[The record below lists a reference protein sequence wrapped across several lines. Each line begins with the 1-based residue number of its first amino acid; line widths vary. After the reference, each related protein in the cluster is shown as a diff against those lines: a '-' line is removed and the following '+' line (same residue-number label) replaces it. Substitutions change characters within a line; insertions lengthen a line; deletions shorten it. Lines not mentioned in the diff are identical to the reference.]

1 MICPYKV
8 EDTKAVLDIWFE
20 ASLLAHP
27 FLRDSFMQQE
37 RINTR
42 DIYLPN
48 TNTWLYWENDQP
60 VGFIAM
66 MKNEVGA
73 IFVKPRF
80 HGKGIGTKLMDMVA
94 GLHQELEVEVF
105 EKNEIGR
112 AFYDKYG
119 FNLMNRHIH
128 EATGN
133 YLLRLKYS
141 KS

>member
-27 FLRDSFMQQE
+27 FLSDSFMQQE